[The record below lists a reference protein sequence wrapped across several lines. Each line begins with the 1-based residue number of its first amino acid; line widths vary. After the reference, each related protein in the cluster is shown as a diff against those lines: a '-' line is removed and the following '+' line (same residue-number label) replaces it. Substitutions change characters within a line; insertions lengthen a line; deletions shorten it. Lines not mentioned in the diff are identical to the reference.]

1 MYISPRVWDP
11 LVSAA
16 ADNQLNH
23 LHQLALLQL
32 DRHLLAHQLAL
43 LQLDHQLADRRE
55 RVGMEVVQG
64 AKQRRPIGER
74 RAIYDQSTRTILR
87 I

>member
-23 LHQLALLQL
+23 L
-32 DRHLLAHQLAL
+32 HQLAL

-64 AKQRRPIGER
+64 AKQRRPIGKR